1 LFSHIRIRK
10 PVAAEAAGLLRFKQ
24 EIPAMLKISLTSE
37 AADGL
42 RALLEKEESSD
53 ARLRIREFRSGCG
66 G

>member
-1 LFSHIRIRK
+1 
-10 PVAAEAAGLLRFKQ
+10 
-24 EIPAMLKISLTSE
+24 MLKISLTSE